1 MSTKRPR
8 RPTKSSRSKPSR
20 ETEQPGSERATD
32 RIAGQK
38 PAARRTRAAK
48 NESTPPVDRNDLSA
62 RKPPVKAPSSK
73 RASCAPGGDY
83 VVGRGKPPREY
94 TWKPGQS
101 GNSRGRPKG
110 RKSEATIWKEILSR
124 KVKVMI
130 GGKLKEVTVQEAMQY
145 RIAGDGV
152 AGNIKSA
159 GFVLNR
165 SAITV
170 AEEVPVSNSS
180 EDDRAV
186 LEAFVRRLKDETSET

>member
-1 MSTKRPR
+1 VSSKRTSTPSNGLR
-8 RPTKSSRSKPSR
+8 SRSKR
-20 ETEQPGSERATD
+20 EADRLGLKQAERITS
-32 RIAGQK
+32 K
-38 PAARRTRAAK
+38 KSAALRAATAK
-48 NESTPPVDRNDLSA
+48 GQHTHPDDGDSLSV
-62 RKPPVKAPSSK
+62 RKPPANAPSSK
-73 RASCAPGGDY
+73 RSGRAPDREYAIGH
-83 VVGRGKPPREY
+83 GKPPPEY

-130 GGKLKEVTVQEAMQY
+130 GGKLKEVTLQEAMQY

-165 SAITV
+165 SAIAV
-170 AEEVPVSNSS
+170 AGEIPISDST

-186 LEAFVRRLKDETSET
+186 LEAFARRIKDETSET